1 MNRSESR
8 FAMCKVLVIGLIAI
22 FSAGHSLARQT
33 VTAPLQYIYKPGDGG
48 YACFRIPTL
57 LTTSKNV
64 ILAFAE
70 ARKLNCGDAGDI
82 DIVLRR
88 SEDGGKSWSGL
99 QVVRSDSTNTCGNP
113 VPILDKT
120 NGRILL
126 VSSWNLGTD
135 HEKQVMDLTSQK
147 GRQVYVQYSDSEGRT
162 WSAAKEI
169 TASVKMKNWT
179 WYATGP
185 CHGLQIANGPYKGR
199 LVVPVNHVEMPAKK
213 NFSNVIYSDDHG
225 STWKLGDNTP
235 QDQMNEVTVAELST
249 GMLMLNM
256 RNANRTIRA
265 RHTST
270 SSDGGQTW
278 SNVRSDSTLIEPIC
292 QGSLLNATIGRK
304 PVLFF
309 INPAHKTKRM
319 NLTLRTS
326 FDDGASWATAKVIH
340 AGPAAYS
347 DITSYKNK
355 KLGLLYEAGVQTP
368 YDGIAFQLITLKAA
382 TTP

>member
-1 MNRSESR
+1 MNIFLNR
-8 FAMCKVLVIGLIAI
+8 FAILMIGLIGV
-22 FSAGHSLARQT
+22 FSIKSSFAQSS
-33 VTAPLQYIYKPGDGG
+33 VTIPLNFIYKPGDGG

-64 ILAFAE
+64 MLAFAE

-88 SEDGGKSWSGL
+88 SIDGGKNWSEL

-126 VSSWNLGTD
+126 VTSWNLGTD
-135 HEKQVMDLTSQK
+135 HEKQIMDLSSQK
-147 GRQVYVQYSDSEGRT
+147 GRQVYVQHSDNDGKT
-162 WSAAKEI
+162 WTSAKEI
-169 TASVKMKNWT
+169 TSSVKMNNWT

-185 CHGLQIANGPYKGR
+185 CHGLQIANGQYKGR

-213 NFSNVIYSDDHG
+213 NFANIIYSDDHG
-225 STWKLGDNTP
+225 DTWKLGNNTP
-235 QDQMNEVTVAELST
+235 QDQMNETTVAEI
-249 GMLMLNM
+249 GNGRLMLNM
-256 RNANRTIRA
+256 RNADRTIKQ
-265 RHTST
+265 RHTSI
-270 SSDGGQTW
+270 SNDGGQTW
-278 SNVRSDSTLIEPIC
+278 SDVRRDSTLVEPIC
-292 QGSLLNATIGRK
+292 QGSLLNSAIGKK

-326 FDDGASWATAKVIH
+326 FDEGTSWANAKVIH
-340 AGPAAYS
+340 TGPAAYS
-347 DITSYKNK
+347 DITTYKNK
-355 KLGLLYEAGVQTP
+355 ELGILYEAGIEKP
-368 YDGIAFQLITLKAA
+368 YEGIVFQLINLKEAIK
-382 TTP
+382 P

>member
-1 MNRSESR
+1 MNIFLNN
-8 FAMCKVLVIGLIAI
+8 FALRKVLIIVLIACSTGYSVAQQADEALN
-22 FSAGHSLARQT
+22 F
-33 VTAPLQYIYKPGDGG
+33 IYKPGDGG

-88 SEDGGKSWSGL
+88 SEDGGKTWSAL
-99 QVVRSDSTNTCGNP
+99 QVVRNDAANTCGNP

-120 NGRILL
+120 NGRVLL
-126 VSSWNLGTD
+126 ITSWNLGTD
-135 HEKQVMDLTSQK
+135 HEKQIMDLTSNK
-147 GRQVYVQYSDSEGRT
+147 GRQVYVQYSDTDGKT
-162 WSAAKEI
+162 WSEAKEI
-169 TASVKMKNWT
+169 TANVKMKDWT

-185 CHGLQIANGPYKGR
+185 CHGLQISAGQYKGR
-199 LVVPVNHVEMPAKK
+199 LVVPVNHVEMPGKK
-213 NFSNVIYSDDHG
+213 NFCNIIYSDDHG
-225 STWKLGDNTP
+225 ENWKLGSNTP
-235 QDQMNEVTVAELST
+235 QDQMNEVTVAELSD
-249 GMLMLNM
+249 GKLMLNM
-256 RNANRTIRA
+256 RNADRTIRL

-278 SNVRSDSTLIEPIC
+278 SNVRTDSTLIEPIC
-292 QGSLLNATIGRK
+292 QGSLLNAAVGKK

-319 NLTLRTS
+319 NLTLRAS
-326 FDDGASWATAKVIH
+326 FDDGTSWANAKVIH

-347 DITSYKNK
+347 DIAVYKNK
-355 KLGLLYEAGVQTP
+355 KLGLLYEAGVQKP
-368 YDGIAFQLITLKAA
+368 YEGIAFKLINLKEA
-382 TTP
+382 TRP